1 MAQGRTFTGPVDALA
16 GPVQTSARAGT
27 RHIRV
32 VVIISL
38 LLIAGSFASA
48 GAIQMRLDRMHAM
61 TQAAAFGDRRAQE
74 IATDLS
80 AILEHYQAL
89 GTAFANAEPSAET
102 SAALSEAGGRGLRN
116 IAVLD
121 GAGRLQF
128 EMTGSPEGLLPL
140 PADALASTARA
151 VIPSADGR
159 TMALAFRAGEH
170 IVAMQIDPSAL
181 LPPASMEDSLVATSN
196 GKVVALGVDW
206 NDVPAMAPLALDTA
220 PSAARIVDLPGGARL
235 ISLRRVP
242 GWPLSVG
249 SSVTVGDALGA
260 WYGALPLYLFFIF
273 GPALAGAGLAV
284 VFVREFERRARTAEA
299 MRTLR
304 ATAPEDARLLVR
316 LADAERRAI
325 EAERSK
331 TEFIAHMSHELRTPL
346 NAIIGFSEVIEQG
359 FFGQPGHPKYVEYAH
374 DIAHAGRQLH
384 DKIGDILEFADL
396 EARRHLLAPAMIDV
410 AGVVRAVIDENAVK
424 ARARKIKLTVSL
436 PGEAHAFADA
446 AGVKRILSNIVA
458 NALQYTPAGGSVR
471 VQLRSEQRTVVIA
484 VRDSGLG
491 FSLEES
497 AKAGEAFT
505 RFDRPGSTTGTG
517 LGLATSMML
526 ARRMGGVVRI
536 SGAPGDGTLAELHLP
551 KEKTISQR

>member
-1 MAQGRTFTGPVDALA
+1 MAQSRTFTGQAEAPAHPV
-16 GPVQTSARAGT
+16 PRSARAGA
-27 RHIRV
+27 RHIRIV
-32 VVIISL
+32 VVISL

-80 AILEHYQAL
+80 SILDRYQAL
-89 GTAFANAEPSAET
+89 GTAFADAAPSAET
-102 SAALSEAGGRGLRN
+102 SAALSEAGGRGIRN

-121 GAGRLQF
+121 NAGQLQF

-140 PADALASTARA
+140 PVDALASNARA
-151 VIPSADGR
+151 IIPSADGR
-159 TMALAFRAGEH
+159 TMALAFRAGAH

-181 LPPASMEDSLVATSN
+181 LPPASMEDSLVATTY
-196 GKVVALGVDW
+196 GKVVALGADW
-206 NDVPAMAPLALDTA
+206 SDVPAMGPLALDTA
-220 PSAARIVDLPGGARL
+220 PSAARIVNMPGGSRL
-235 ISLRRVP
+235 ISLRAVP

-331 TEFIAHMSHELRTPL
+331 TEFRTPL

-359 FFGQPGHPKYVEYAH
+359 FFGRPGHPKYVEYAH
-374 DIAHAGRQLH
+374 DIAQAGRQLH
-384 DKIGDILEFADL
+384 GKIGDILEFADL

-410 AGVVRAVIDENAVK
+410 TSVVRAVIDENAVK
-424 ARARKIKLTVSL
+424 ARAAKIKLTVSL
-436 PGEAHAFADA
+436 PGEAFAFADG

-458 NALQYTPAGGSVR
+458 NALQYTPAGGTVR
-471 VQLRSEQRTVVIA
+471 VQLRAEQRTVVIA

-505 RFDRPGSTTGTG
+505 RFDRPGATTGTG

-536 SGAPGDGTLAELHLP
+536 SGSPGDGTLAELHLP
-551 KEKTISQR
+551 KEKTI

>member
-1 MAQGRTFTGPVDALA
+1 MALSRTFTGQADALA
-16 GPVQTSARAGT
+16 RSVPKSARAGT
-27 RHIRV
+27 RHIRIV
-32 VVIISL
+32 VTISL

-80 AILEHYQAL
+80 SILDRYEAL
-89 GTAFANAEPSAET
+89 GTAFANAAPSAET

-121 GAGRLQF
+121 DTGQLQF

-140 PADALASTARA
+140 PPDALASNARA
-151 VIPSADGR
+151 VIPSATAR
-159 TMALAFRAGEH
+159 TMALVFRAGGH
-170 IVAMQIDPSAL
+170 IVAMQIDPAAL
-181 LPPASMEDSLVATSN
+181 LPPASMEDSLVATPN
-196 GKVVALGVDW
+196 GKVVALGADW
-206 NDVPAMAPLALDTA
+206 NDVPAMAPLALDGA
-220 PSAARIVDLPGGARL
+220 PSAARIVDVAGGARL
-235 ISLRRVP
+235 ISLRPVP

-249 SSVTVGDALGA
+249 SSVAVGDALGA

-299 MRTLR
+299 IRTLR

-359 FFGQPGHPKYVEYAH
+359 FFGRPGHPKYVEYAH
-374 DIAHAGRQLH
+374 DIAQAGRQLH

-410 AGVVRAVIDENAVK
+410 AGVLRMVIDENAVK
-424 ARARKIKLTVSL
+424 ARAAKIKLTVSI
-436 PGEAHAFADA
+436 PGEAVAFADGA
-446 AGVKRILSNIVA
+446 AVKRILGNLVA
-458 NALQYTPAGGSVR
+458 NAIQYTPPNGSVR
-471 VQLRSEQRTVVIA
+471 IQLRNEQRSVVIG

-491 FSLEES
+491 FSLDES

-505 RFDRPGSTTGTG
+505 RFDRPGATTGTG
-517 LGLATSMML
+517 LGLATAMML

-536 SGAPGDGTLAELHLP
+536 SGAPGEGALAELHLP
-551 KEKTISQR
+551 KEKMAA

>member
-1 MAQGRTFTGPVDALA
+1 MAQSRTFTGPVDALA
-16 GPVQTSARAGT
+16 SPVQKSARAGT
-27 RHIRV
+27 RHIRI

-61 TQAAAFGDRRAQE
+61 TQAAAFDDRRAQE

-80 AILEHYQAL
+80 SILDRYEAL
-89 GTAFANAEPSAET
+89 GTAFANAAPSAET

-121 GAGRLQF
+121 DTGQLQF

-140 PADALASTARA
+140 PPDTLASNARA
-151 VIPSADGR
+151 VIPSATTH
-159 TMALAFRAGEH
+159 TMALVFRAGAH
-170 IVAMQIDPSAL
+170 IVAMQIDPAAL
-181 LPPASMEDSLVATSN
+181 LPPASMEDSLVATPN
-196 GKVVALGVDW
+196 GKVVALGADW
-206 NDVPAMAPLALDTA
+206 NDVPAMAPLALDGA
-220 PSAARIVDLPGGARL
+220 PSAARIVDVAGGARL
-235 ISLRRVP
+235 ISLRPVP

-249 SSVTVGDALGA
+249 SSVAVGDALGA

-299 MRTLR
+299 IRTLR

-359 FFGQPGHPKYVEYAH
+359 FFGRPGNPKYVEYAH
-374 DIAHAGRQLH
+374 DIAQAGRQLH

-396 EARRHLLAPAMIDV
+396 EARRHLLAPAMIDA
-410 AGVVRAVIDENAVK
+410 AGVLRMVIDENAVK
-424 ARARKIKLTVSL
+424 ARAAKIKLTVSI
-436 PGEAHAFADA
+436 PGEAVAFADGA
-446 AGVKRILSNIVA
+446 AVKRILGNLVA
-458 NALQYTPAGGSVR
+458 NAIQYTPPNGSVR
-471 VQLRSEQRTVVIA
+471 IQLRSEQRSVVIG

-491 FSLEES
+491 FSLDES

-505 RFDRPGSTTGTG
+505 RFDRPGATTGTG
-517 LGLATSMML
+517 LGLATAMML

-536 SGAPGDGTLAELHLP
+536 SGAPGEGALAELHLP
-551 KEKTISQR
+551 KEKMAA

>member
-1 MAQGRTFTGPVDALA
+1 MAQSRAATGPVDALA
-16 GPVQTSARAGT
+16 APVPKSARAGT
-27 RHIRV
+27 RHIRIV
-32 VVIISL
+32 VTISL

-48 GAIQMRLDRMHAM
+48 GAIQMRLDRLHAM

-80 AILEHYQAL
+80 SILERYQAL
-89 GTAFANAEPSAET
+89 GTAFANAAPSAET
-102 SAALSEAGGRGLRN
+102 SAALSETGGRGLRN

-121 GAGRLQF
+121 GDGRLQF

-140 PADALASTARA
+140 PADALASTSRA
-151 VIPSADGR
+151 IVPSADGR
-159 TMALAFRAGEH
+159 TMALAFRAGQH

-196 GKVVALGVDW
+196 GKVVALGADW
-206 NDVPAMAPLALDTA
+206 SDVPAMAPLALDNA
-220 PSAARIVDLPGGARL
+220 PSAARIVSLPGGSRL
-235 ISLRRVP
+235 ISLRSVP

-249 SSVTVGDALGA
+249 SSVAVGDALGA

-304 ATAPEDARLLVR
+304 ATAPEDAKLLVR

-359 FFGQPGHPKYVEYAH
+359 FFGRPGHPKYIEYAH
-374 DIAHAGRQLH
+374 DIAIAGRQLH

-410 AGVVRAVIDENAVK
+410 AGVVRAVIDENAEK

-436 PGEAHAFADA
+436 PAEAAAFADA
-446 AGVKRILSNIVA
+446 AGVKRILGNLIA
-458 NALQYTPAGGSVR
+458 NALQYTPSGGAVR
-471 VQLRSEQRTVVIA
+471 VQLRSEQRIVIVA

-491 FSLEES
+491 FSLDES

-505 RFDRPGSTTGTG
+505 RFDRPGATTGTG

-536 SGAPGDGTLAELHLP
+536 SGVPGDGTLAELHLP
-551 KEKTISQR
+551 KERVAG

>member
-1 MAQGRTFTGPVDALA
+1 MAQSRTFSGQADAPARPV
-16 GPVQTSARAGT
+16 PRSARAGT

-32 VVIISL
+32 VVILSL

-80 AILEHYQAL
+80 AMLDRYEAL
-89 GTAFANAEPSAET
+89 GTAFANAAPSAET
-102 SAALSEAGGRGLRN
+102 SAALSEAGGRALRN

-121 GAGRLQF
+121 GDGRLQF

-140 PADALASTARA
+140 PAEALASNART

-159 TMALAFRAGEH
+159 TMALAFRAGAH
-170 IVAMQIDPSAL
+170 IVAMQIDPAAL
-181 LPPASMEDSLVATSN
+181 LPIASMENSLVATPY
-196 GKVVALGVDW
+196 GKVVALGADW
-206 NDVPAMAPLALDTA
+206 SDVPAMAPLALDTA
-220 PSAARIVDLPGGARL
+220 PSAARIVNLPGGSRL
-235 ISLRRVP
+235 ISLRAVP

-299 MRTLR
+299 MRNLR
-304 ATAPEDARLLVR
+304 ATAPEDAKLLVR

-359 FFGQPGHPKYVEYAH
+359 FFGRPGHPKYVEYAH
-374 DIAHAGRQLH
+374 DIAQAGRQLH

-410 AGVVRAVIDENAVK
+410 AAISRTVIDENAVK

-436 PGEAHAFADA
+436 PGEAFAYADP
-446 AGVKRILSNIVA
+446 AGVKRILGNIVS
-458 NALQYTPAGGSVR
+458 NALQYTPAGGTVR
-471 VQLRSEQRTVVIA
+471 IQLRAEQRSVVIA

-497 AKAGEAFT
+497 ARAGEAFA
-505 RFDRPGSTTGTG
+505 RFDRPGATTGTG
-517 LGLATSMML
+517 LGLATSMLL

-536 SGAPGDGTLAELHLP
+536 SGVPGDGTLAELHLP
-551 KEKTISQR
+551 KEKTAG

>member
-1 MAQGRTFTGPVDALA
+1 MAQSRTFTGAVDARA
-16 GPVQTSARAGT
+16 VPVQTSARAGT
-27 RHIRV
+27 RHIRI

-48 GAIQMRLDRMHAM
+48 GAIQLRLDRMHVM
-61 TQAAAFGDRRAQE
+61 TQAAAFGDRRARE

-80 AILEHYQAL
+80 SILERDQAL
-89 GTAFANAEPSAET
+89 GTAFANAAPSAET

-121 GAGRLQF
+121 GGGRLQF

-140 PADALASTARA
+140 PAEALAQAATSRA
-151 VIPSADGR
+151 IVPSADGR
-159 TMALAFRAGEH
+159 TMALAFRAGAH
-170 IVAMQIDPSAL
+170 IVAMQIDPALL
-181 LPPASMEDSLVATSN
+181 LPPASMEDSLVATTD
-196 GKVVALGVDW
+196 GKVVALGADW
-206 NDVPAMAPLALDTA
+206 NDVPGMAPLALDAA
-220 PSAARIVDLPGGARL
+220 PSAARIVGLAGGARL
-235 ISLRRVP
+235 ISLRHVP

-249 SSVTVGDALGA
+249 SSVSVGDALGA

-410 AGVVRAVIDENAVK
+410 AGIARAVIDENAVK

-436 PGEAHAFADA
+436 PAEALAFADA
-446 AGVKRILSNIVA
+446 AGVKRILGNIVS
-458 NALQYTPAGGSVR
+458 NALQYTPPGGAVR
-471 VQLRSEQRTVVIA
+471 IQLRNDAHMVIVA

-491 FSLEES
+491 FSLDES

-505 RFDRPGSTTGTG
+505 RFDRPGATTGTG
-517 LGLATSMML
+517 LGLATAMML
-526 ARRMGGVVRI
+526 ARRMGGAVRI

-551 KEKTISQR
+551 KEKTT

>member
-1 MAQGRTFTGPVDALA
+1 MAQSRTFTGQAEAPAHPV
-16 GPVQTSARAGT
+16 PRSARAGT
-27 RHIRV
+27 RHIRIV
-32 VVIISL
+32 VVISL

-48 GAIQMRLDRMHAM
+48 GAIQMRLDRLHAM

-80 AILEHYQAL
+80 SILERYQAL
-89 GTAFANAEPSAET
+89 GTAFANAAPSAET
-102 SAALSEAGGRGLRN
+102 SAALSETGGRGLRN

-121 GAGRLQF
+121 GDGRLQF

-140 PADALASTARA
+140 PADALASTSRA
-151 VIPSADGR
+151 IVPSADGR
-159 TMALAFRAGEH
+159 TMALGFRAGQH

-196 GKVVALGVDW
+196 GKVVALGADW
-206 NDVPAMAPLALDTA
+206 SDVPAMAPLALDNA
-220 PSAARIVDLPGGARL
+220 PSAARIVSLPGGSRL
-235 ISLRRVP
+235 ISLRSVP

-249 SSVTVGDALGA
+249 SSVAVGDALGA

-304 ATAPEDARLLVR
+304 ATAPEDAKLLVR

-359 FFGQPGHPKYVEYAH
+359 FFGRPGHPKYIEYAH
-374 DIAHAGRQLH
+374 DIAIAGRQLH

-436 PGEAHAFADA
+436 PAEAAAFADA
-446 AGVKRILSNIVA
+446 AGVKRILGNLIA
-458 NALQYTPAGGSVR
+458 NALQYTPSGGAVR
-471 VQLRSEQRTVVIA
+471 VQLRSEQRIVIVA

-491 FSLEES
+491 FSLDES

-505 RFDRPGSTTGTG
+505 RFDRPGATTGTG

-536 SGAPGDGTLAELHLP
+536 SGVPGDGTLAELHLP
-551 KEKTISQR
+551 KERVAG

>member
-1 MAQGRTFTGPVDALA
+1 MAQSRAATGPVDALA
-16 GPVQTSARAGT
+16 APVPKSARAGT
-27 RHIRV
+27 RHIRIV
-32 VVIISL
+32 VTISL

-48 GAIQMRLDRMHAM
+48 GAIQMRLDRLHAM

-80 AILEHYQAL
+80 SILERYQAL
-89 GTAFANAEPSAET
+89 GTAFANAAPSAET
-102 SAALSEAGGRGLRN
+102 SAALSETGGRGLRN

-121 GAGRLQF
+121 GDGRLQF

-140 PADALASTARA
+140 PADALASTSRA
-151 VIPSADGR
+151 IVPSADGR
-159 TMALAFRAGEH
+159 TMALAFRAGQH

-196 GKVVALGVDW
+196 GKVVALGADW
-206 NDVPAMAPLALDTA
+206 SDVPAMAPLALDNA
-220 PSAARIVDLPGGARL
+220 PSAARIVSLPGGSRL
-235 ISLRRVP
+235 ISLRSVP

-249 SSVTVGDALGA
+249 SSVAVGDALGA

-304 ATAPEDARLLVR
+304 ATAPEDAKLLVR

-359 FFGQPGHPKYVEYAH
+359 FFGRPGHPKYIEYAH
-374 DIAHAGRQLH
+374 DIAIAGRQLH

-436 PGEAHAFADA
+436 PAEAAAFADA
-446 AGVKRILSNIVA
+446 AGVKRILGNLIA
-458 NALQYTPAGGSVR
+458 NALQYTPSGGAVR
-471 VQLRSEQRTVVIA
+471 VQLRSEQRIVIVA

-491 FSLEES
+491 FSLDES

-505 RFDRPGSTTGTG
+505 RFDRPGATTGTG

-536 SGAPGDGTLAELHLP
+536 SGVPGDGTLAELHLP
-551 KEKTISQR
+551 KERVAG

>member
-1 MAQGRTFTGPVDALA
+1 MAQSRTFTGQAEAPARSV
-16 GPVQTSARAGT
+16 PKSARAGT
-27 RHIRV
+27 RHIRI
-32 VVIISL
+32 VVILSL

-48 GAIQMRLDRMHAM
+48 GAIQMRLDRLHAL

-80 AILEHYQAL
+80 SILDHYEAL
-89 GTAFANAEPSAET
+89 GSAFANAAPSAET
-102 SAALSEAGGRGLRN
+102 SAALSETGGRILRN

-121 GAGRLQF
+121 GAGQLQF

-140 PADALASTARA
+140 PADALASTSRA
-151 VIPSADGR
+151 IVPSADGR
-159 TMALAFRAGEH
+159 SMALVFRAGAH
-170 IVAMQIDPSAL
+170 IVAMQIDPAAL
-181 LPPASMEDSLVATSN
+181 LPSASMEDSLVATPN
-196 GKVVALGVDW
+196 GKIVALGADW
-206 NDVPAMAPLALDTA
+206 SDVPAMGPLALDTA
-220 PSAARIVDLPGGARL
+220 PSAARIVSLPGGSRL
-235 ISLRRVP
+235 ISLRHVP

-331 TEFIAHMSHELRTPL
+331 SEFIAHMSHELRTPL

-359 FFGQPGHPKYVEYAH
+359 FFGRPGHPKYVEYAH
-374 DIAHAGRQLH
+374 DIAQAGRQLH

-410 AGVVRAVIDENAVK
+410 AGIVRGVIDENAVK
-424 ARARKIKLTVSL
+424 ARAAKIKLTVSI
-436 PGEAHAFADA
+436 PGEAIAFADGA
-446 AGVKRILSNIVA
+446 AVKRILSNIVV
-458 NALQYTPAGGSVR
+458 NALQYTPADGAMR

-491 FSLEES
+491 FSLDES

-505 RFDRPGSTTGTG
+505 RFDRPGATTGTG
-517 LGLATSMML
+517 LGLATAMML

-536 SGAPGDGTLAELHLP
+536 SGSPGDGTLAELHLP
-551 KEKTISQR
+551 KEKVAG